1 MEIKFR
7 FSCGSQDKKIKVL
20 ENQNIWQVVN
30 FLMSKDSNLIN
41 SNISSILCNG
51 NSIQKTQTFKDIK
64 ITPKDTICVICDQNN
79 KENEQDEIEPIK
91 IKYVKTIINH
101 AHVNLKDEN
110 INAFIDRTFDV
121 FKSLYGQYFLI
132 CAYSDNYKDYSLICM
147 EITQEQIIYVK
158 NNVHTGRVY
167 TCRHYLDKNG
177 NRDLVITGSYDRTIK
192 IWELN
197 NGFQFLYMKKP
208 DYNYQ
213 VNTYLLS
220 EALLS
225 FNYSLFLIVS
235 AYELQS
241 NGYYLLYYNL
251 NILNQKNK
259 LANSK
264 DNCNYLETFDVAN
277 QPFIIAANLGNVKI
291 FDFEQKK
298 LIKIFSDNNNS
309 INYLSAVIQTYADKA
324 CLIVTSSDG
333 FLRIWD
339 YHNPSIIIYKI
350 QSYLDNWLIG
360 LELIDNRFLL
370 AGRADGSI
378 KEFDLLKNYVAYTF
392 PRSDKND
399 PLFTLKFIQ
408 INGQNYLFSH
418 SHKGLI
424 ELWQ

>member
-7 FSCGSQDKKIKVL
+7 FSCGSKDKKVKVS
-20 ENQNIWQVVN
+20 EGQNIWEVVN
-30 FLMSKDSNLIN
+30 YLISKDSHLANL
-41 SNISSILCNG
+41 NISSLLCNG
-51 NSIQKTQTFKDIK
+51 NSIKKIQTFKDIK
-64 ITPKDTICVICDQNN
+64 ITPNDIICVICDQNN
-79 KENEQDEIEPIK
+79 PENEQDKIEPIK
-91 IKYVKTIINH
+91 FKCVKKLINH
-101 AHVNLKDEN
+101 AHVNLENDN

-121 FKSLYGQYFLI
+121 FKSLYGFHFLI

-158 NNVHTGRVY
+158 NNAHTGRVY
-167 TCRHYLDKNG
+167 TCQHYLDKIS

-197 NGFQFLYMKKP
+197 NGFQFLYMKQP

-225 FNYSLFLIVS
+225 FNYSLYLIVS

-241 NGYYLLYYNL
+241 SGYYLLYYNL

-264 DNCNYLETFDVAN
+264 DNCNYLETFDMSDI
-277 QPFIIAANLGNVKI
+277 PFIIAANLGNVKI

-298 LIKIFSDNNNS
+298 LIKTFSDNNNS
-309 INYLSAVIQTYADKA
+309 INYLSSVIQIYADKA
-324 CLIVTSSDG
+324 CLIATSSDG

-339 YHNPSIIIYKI
+339 YHNPSVIIYKI
-350 QSYLDNWLIG
+350 QSYLNNWLIG

-370 AGRADGSI
+370 AGCADGSI

-392 PRSDKND
+392 PRGDKND